1 MDDKPLQALANKFK
15 TPAQE
20 SQRKGFFR
28 LQQVKKNQPH
38 IICIPVNHQG
48 PLPDIARTYSPTQP
62 AALT

>member
-28 LQQVKKNQPH
+28 LQQVKKNLPH

-48 PLPDIARTYSPTQP
+48 PCLTSPEHIPPRNLPR
-62 AALT
+62 